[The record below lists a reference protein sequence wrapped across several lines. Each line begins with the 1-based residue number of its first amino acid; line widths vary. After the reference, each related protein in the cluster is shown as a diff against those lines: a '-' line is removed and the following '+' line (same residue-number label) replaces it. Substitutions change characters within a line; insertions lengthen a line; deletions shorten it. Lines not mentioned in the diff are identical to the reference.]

1 MTDNDMTERRNPD
14 DADPA
19 DGDVVDA
26 QIVDG
31 EVVDGGVVDGEV
43 VDGEV
48 VDAGSLDAEADAGEA
63 IELPDDPQE
72 AVSVL
77 ITELMAARSAAA
89 EATGHWQRVAAE
101 FENFRKRS
109 QRDQDDLIA
118 RASERIAVQLLPVLD
133 SLDAAMDLEPE
144 TESETKMLSGM
155 NGTRELL
162 LATLA
167 REGVEPIEALDSEF
181 DPAVHE
187 AVQVGEGSGRM
198 MVEAELRRGYTLRGK
213 VLRAS
218 LVVVGYENGESP
230 SEATPSA

>member
-1 MTDNDMTERRNPD
+1 MTDDDMTEQRKPE
-14 DADPA
+14 DADPIA
-19 DGDVVDA
+19 DEAETHEGD
-26 QIVDG
+26 
-31 EVVDGGVVDGEV
+31 VVDGEV
-43 VDGEV
+43 VEAPVDDEV
-48 VDAGSLDAEADAGEA
+48 DAGEA

-72 AVSVL
+72 AISVL
-77 ITELMAARSAAA
+77 ISELMAARSTAAD
-89 EATGHWQRVAAE
+89 ATGHWQRVAAE
-101 FENFRKRS
+101 FENFRRRS

-167 REGVEPIEALDSEF
+167 REGVEPIEALDCEF

-187 AVQVGEGSGRM
+187 AVQVGEGTGRM
-198 MVEAELRRGYTLRGK
+198 MVEAELRRGYTLRGR

-218 LVVVGYENGESP
+218 LVVVGYENGAAP
-230 SEATPSA
+230 GEATPST